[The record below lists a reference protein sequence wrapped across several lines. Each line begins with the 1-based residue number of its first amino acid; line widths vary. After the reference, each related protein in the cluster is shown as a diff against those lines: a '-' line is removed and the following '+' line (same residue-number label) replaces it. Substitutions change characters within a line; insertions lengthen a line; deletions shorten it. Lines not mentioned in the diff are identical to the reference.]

1 MTQKPLTAEAHN
13 RRRPLMERSKSGRI
27 GASLPASDVPPQLQP
42 EASLLR
48 DDLELPEVT
57 EGEVVRYFTHLS
69 QLNFSV
75 DTNFYPLGSC
85 TMKYNPRIN
94 EAMASLPGFAAVH
107 PHQPERQIQ
116 GSLEVMYRLQGYLTE
131 VTGLKA
137 TSLAPLAGAHGE
149 LAGVLTIRA
158 ALKARGQGHR
168 RKMLIPDTA
177 HGTNPA
183 SAAMAGFDVVSVPSD
198 ANGNIDLDAL
208 RAEADDNLV
217 GIMQTQPSTL
227 GLFDRNAV
235 DMCRIIH
242 EAGGLVYGDGANMN
256 ALLGRVKLGDLGFD
270 VVHMNL
276 HKTFSTPHGGGGPGS
291 GPICVTDALMPFLP
305 GPIAIVHPV
314 DGDPTVY
321 GLEMPEHSIGRIG
334 GAQGNFG
341 VLVRAFTY
349 ISLLGDIGMLDIS
362 GNAVLNANYL
372 LAKLRSLYELP
383 YDRPVMHEVVFSAKK
398 RLGASALDV
407 SKRLLDHGF
416 HAPTMYFPLVV
427 AEALM
432 IEPTETESKETLD
445 AFIETLER
453 IDAEAADDKSFL
465 HDAPFKTPMS
475 RMDETRAARALRLRW
490 EPPTQ

>member
-1 MTQKPLTAEAHN
+1 MTQQQLTQEAHE
-13 RRRPLMERSKSGRI
+13 RRRVLMERSRPGRT
-27 GASLPASDVPPQLQP
+27 GAALPASDVPQQLMP
-42 EASLLR
+42 DASLLR

-85 TMKYNPRIN
+85 TMKYNPRVN
-94 EAMASLPGFAAVH
+94 EAMAALPGFATAH
-107 PHQPERQIQ
+107 PQQPERQMQ
-116 GSLEVMYRLQGYLTE
+116 GSLELIHRLQGYLTE
-131 VTGLKA
+131 VTGLA
-137 TSLAPLAGAHGE
+137 AVSLTPLAGAHGE

-158 ALKARGQGHR
+158 ALEARGQGQR

-198 ANGNIDLDAL
+198 ANGNISIDAL
-208 RAEADDNLV
+208 RAEADDGLAGV
-217 GIMQTQPSTL
+217 MFTQPTTL
-227 GLFDRNAV
+227 GLFDRNAIE
-235 DMCRIIH
+235 MCRIVH
-242 EAGGLVYGDGANMN
+242 DAGGLVYGDGANMN

-291 GPICVTDALMPFLP
+291 GPICVTDELAPYLP
-305 GPIAIVHPV
+305 GPVV
-314 DGDPTVY
+314 VKRDGGAGNEY
-321 GLEMPEHSIGRIG
+321 ASEMPERTIGRMG
-334 GAQGNFG
+334 GYQGNFG

-349 ISLLGDIGMLDIS
+349 ITLLGGEGMLNIS
-362 GNAVLNANYL
+362 ANAVLNANYL
-372 LAKLRSLYELP
+372 LARLRPLFELP
-383 YDRPVMHEVVFSAKK
+383 FDRLVMHEVVFSAKK
-398 RLGASALDV
+398 RQGASALDV
-407 SKRLLDHGF
+407 SKRLLDLGF

-445 AFIETLER
+445 AFIETLEL
-453 IDAEAADDKSFL
+453 IDAEAAADGDFL
-465 HDAPFKTPMS
+465 HGAPYNTPVS
-475 RMDETRAARALRLRW
+475 RLDEARAARQPQLRW
-490 EPPTQ
+490 RG